1 MEGVHGSP
9 RPATEGQTPAPPIVH
24 RTARGQAPVMSG
36 ASKPE
41 FEIEKLRREHNV
53 TQFDCGNR
61 ALNTW
66 LHKYAW
72 TNQQAD
78 SAKTYVAV
86 AGDRVAGYYALA
98 TGSVHKHESP
108 ERIARGLANHP
119 IGIVLQARLAVDR
132 DQPGKGRGK
141 ALLFDALTRI
151 AEAADIVAVRAV
163 MVHAID
169 QAARGFYEHFEFDAA
184 VTQGSPEGGQVTS
197 GLDRAAR
204 RREVSTSLAPQD
216 TASLKYSSTRPVV
229 QVATPHTKKSV
240 SSVQIG

>member
-1 MEGVHGSP
+1 
-9 RPATEGQTPAPPIVH
+9 
-24 RTARGQAPVMSG
+24 MSG

-86 AGDRVAGYYALA
+86 AGDRVGGYYALT

-108 ERIARGLANHP
+108 ERIARGS
-119 IGIVLQARLAVDR
+119 G
-132 DQPGKGRGK
+132 
-141 ALLFDALTRI
+141 
-151 AEAADIVAVRAV
+151 E
-163 MVHAID
+163 
-169 QAARGFYEHFEFDAA
+169 
-184 VTQGSPEGGQVTS
+184 SPDS
-197 GLDRAAR
+197 
-204 RREVSTSLAPQD
+204 
-216 TASLKYSSTRPVV
+216 ASCF
-229 QVATPHTKKSV
+229 
-240 SSVQIG
+240 